1 MKYLVKVA
9 QLVGNGATAGIQ
21 VVRFQTFP
29 DEESVMPLP
38 HPQPTL
44 GLKFQSWVWQWI

>member
-9 QLVGNGATAGIQ
+9 QLVGNGATARIQ

-29 DEESVMPLP
+29 DEESAEWTVMPLP
-38 HPQPTL
+38 TPW
-44 GLKFQSWVWQWI
+44 G